1 MSDLT
6 MPALFTVLV
15 GDDPERRVATR
26 DWRDDYWVCDAGGSW
41 FPLIDKPRDVQP
53 FIPDG
58 TPVDRIVVKGHGVIE
73 RWIATC
79 DRCGTHT
86 GKSCVTPEEAQE
98 VMRAAGWTA
107 YHDGLNACHDCA
119 SVIAVFVAARAAEPT
134 PDPLAQHRANALEW
148 LDGQSV
154 PSGIYNA
161 ITVALLAATEGGA
174 S

>member
-1 MSDLT
+1 MNETT

-15 GDDPERRVATR
+15 GDDPVRRVATR

-79 DRCGTHT
+79 DRLWHPHGQVVRDPRGGSGGHA
-86 GKSCVTPEEAQE
+86 GGRLDRVPR
-98 VMRAAGWTA
+98 RAER
-107 YHDGLNACHDCA
+107 L
-119 SVIAVFVAARAAEPT
+119 P
-134 PDPLAQHRANALEW
+134 
-148 LDGQSV
+148 
-154 PSGIYNA
+154 
-161 ITVALLAATEGGA
+161 
-174 S
+174 